1 MKHAPDPVRASTT
14 EPIAAASSTI
24 GSIRRA
30 GCASPGNRP
39 DQDAA
44 SRFFVDFD
52 PRLVADAAECLS
64 LGLQTRR
71 ARPKSFLTPI
81 HISGARRGC
90 LSLGRGG
97 ENPTETVNRWQY
109 ILRTACPPCR
119 EIKSEAE
126 VPVDQAPRSRG
137 SSAEITQAPCSLA
150 QEGRLNSAARVS
162 VIESSHAD
170 ADDF

>member
-1 MKHAPDPVRASTT
+1 M
-14 EPIAAASSTI
+14 
-24 GSIRRA
+24 
-30 GCASPGNRP
+30 
-39 DQDAA
+39 
-44 SRFFVDFD
+44 
-52 PRLVADAAECLS
+52 
-64 LGLQTRR
+64 
-71 ARPKSFLTPI
+71 
-81 HISGARRGC
+81 
-90 LSLGRGG
+90 SLGRGG

-109 ILRTACPPCR
+109 ILRTACR

-126 VPVDQAPRSRG
+126 VPVDQAPRSRS